1 MSELKK
7 GDEVAWNTPQGPTH
21 GTVTR
26 KLTGEA
32 HAGGHTAK
40 ASREQPQY
48 EVKSAKSGRKALHK
62 AEALRKA

>member
-7 GDEVAWNTPQGPTH
+7 GDAVEWNTPQGPTR

-26 KLTGEA
+26 KVTGEA

-40 ASREQPQY
+40 ASPDEPQY
-48 EVKSAKSGRKALHK
+48 EVKSDKSGRKALHK
-62 AEALRKA
+62 AGALRKA